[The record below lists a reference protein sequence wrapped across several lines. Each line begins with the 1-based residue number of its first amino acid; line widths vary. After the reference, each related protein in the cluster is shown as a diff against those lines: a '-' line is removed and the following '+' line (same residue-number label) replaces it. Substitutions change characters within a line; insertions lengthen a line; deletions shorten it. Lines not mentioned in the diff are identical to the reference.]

1 MKDRMSVMLRD
12 RLCINGHFEASP
24 EILSFYVAES
34 ARALTEFEMTKRR
47 HDEFSDHLAA
57 AKASRLFSDGEKC
70 CFVLLGGTFHSLQER
85 FLALR
90 RDNTL
95 QTIFRLTEKSYRE
108 AQHSLFLFAKIGRQP
123 PTSTAAKK
131 AEN

>member
-1 MKDRMSVMLRD
+1 MVISRR
-12 RLCINGHFEASP
+12 SP

-57 AKASRLFSDGEKC
+57 AKASRLISDGKKC
-70 CFVLLGGTFHSLQER
+70 CFVLLGGTSHSLQER

-90 RDNTL
+90 RDNTC
-95 QTIFRLTEKSYRE
+95 K
-108 AQHSLFLFAKIGRQP
+108 LFLDAPRNLSAKRSTLSFYLLKSAGNRP
-123 PTSTAAKK
+123 STAAKK

>member
-1 MKDRMSVMLRD
+1 MLRG
-12 RLCINGHFEASP
+12 RQCIMVISRRSP
-24 EILSFYVAES
+24 EILSFYIAES

-47 HDEFSDHLAA
+47 HDEFSDHL

-90 RDNTL
+90 RDNFFL
-95 QTIFRLTEKSYRE
+95 TISRPTEKSYRK